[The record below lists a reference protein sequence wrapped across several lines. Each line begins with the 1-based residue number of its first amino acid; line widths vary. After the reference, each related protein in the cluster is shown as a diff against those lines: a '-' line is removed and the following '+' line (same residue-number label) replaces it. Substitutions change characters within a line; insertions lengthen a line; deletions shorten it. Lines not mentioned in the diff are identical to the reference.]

1 MPNGGNLD
9 CRGEVSQQGSRT
21 DIRWIYR
28 GGNSVDIAVLE
39 FKNTR
44 ALHWHDFEPAM
55 TDVNG
60 ARVLRDGAQAK
71 ASKTLFTGN
80 AYWLSK
86 QAKKYSSLGIPD
98 VALFDW
104 DAMFIFDFHDMNED
118 ALNPVLARGIWF
130 TEAGKDHSQGQTF
143 RMALY
148 GFLIRALRRHQVIP

>member
-1 MPNGGNLD
+1 MEQELCGMELKP
-9 CRGEVSQQGSRT
+9 RHPKHYS
-21 DIRWIYR
+21 
-28 GGNSVDIAVLE
+28 
-39 FKNTR
+39 
-44 ALHWHDFEPAM
+44 PA
-55 TDVNG
+55 TPIG
-60 ARVLRDGAQAK
+60 CQ
-71 ASKTLFTGN
+71 ST
-80 AYWLSK
+80 
-86 QAKKYSSLGIPD
+86 KKYSSLGIPD